1 MTLPLQESLLLA
13 LCYRVNFLQFMGRK
27 IVYIINPISGT
38 ANKGR
43 LQQLIENETTKA
55 GIAYRIVPSVAS
67 GNYRHLL
74 SVIADEGITDVVAC
88 GGDGTINAVAS
99 SLKNIPVNI
108 GILPLGSGN
117 GLARTAGIPINPA
130 AALRIIFKGNS
141 TLIDGVLINGQFSCM
156 LSGLGFDAQVAHHF
170 ARHTRRGLFTYTQ
183 ESVVQFFKARF
194 YPFQI
199 RLPEF
204 TFFTE
209 AFFISIANSNQFG
222 NNFTIAPKASL
233 TDGLLD
239 IVIVQKM
246 SKARLPFAILR
257 QIRGNNVVQ
266 QLADDLGKKNI
277 LYFQTPKLQIGNLR
291 SAPFHIDG
299 DPKETTTFFDIQ
311 IVPGAFRLLMP

>member
-1 MTLPLQESLLLA
+1 M
-13 LCYRVNFLQFMGRK
+13 VRK
-27 IVYIINPISGT
+27 IVYIVNPISGT

-43 LQQLIENETTKA
+43 LQQLIEDETNKA
-55 GIAYRIVPSVAS
+55 GIAYQVVPSVAS
-67 GNYRHLL
+67 GNYRHLISL
-74 SVIADEGITDVVAC
+74 IEEEGITDVVAC
-88 GGDGTINAVAS
+88 GGDGTINAVAA
-99 SLKNIPVNI
+99 SLKDVSVNI

-117 GLARTAGIPINPA
+117 GLARTAGIPSDPA
-130 AALRIIFKGNS
+130 EALEVIFQGSS
-141 TLIDGVLINGQFSCM
+141 TSVDGFLINGQFSCM

-170 ARHTRRGLFTYTQ
+170 ARHTRRGLLTYTQ
-183 ESVVQFFKARF
+183 ESIVQFFKARF

-246 SKARLPFAILR
+246 SKARLPFAILK
-257 QIRGNNVVQ
+257 QMRGNNTMQ
-266 QLADDLGKKNI
+266 QLADDIGKKNI
-277 LYFQTPKLQIGNLR
+277 IYFQTSQLQITNLR
-291 SAPFHIDG
+291 YAPLHIDG
-299 DPKETTTFFDIQ
+299 DPKETAELLDIQ
-311 IVPGAFRLLMP
+311 IVPKAFRLLMPAQ